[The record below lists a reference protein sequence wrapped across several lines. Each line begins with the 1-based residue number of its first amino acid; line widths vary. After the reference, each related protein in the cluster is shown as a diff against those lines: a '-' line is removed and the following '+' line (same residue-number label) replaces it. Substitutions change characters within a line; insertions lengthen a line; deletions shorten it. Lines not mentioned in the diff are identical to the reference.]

1 MRFTE
6 ELTWTCHICGERR
19 PDERISVESHKRVI
33 PGTNQ
38 KVQENVRYCNDK
50 AECASAAPKFTFM
63 ASARKPVTGSRKTR
77 PVGE

>member
-6 ELTWTCHICGERR
+6 ALTWKCHICGETR
-19 PDERISVESHKRVI
+19 PDERISVQKNKRVI

-38 KVQENVRYCNDK
+38 KVEENVRYCNDK
-50 AECASAAPKFTFM
+50 AECTSAAPKFSFM
-63 ASARKPVTGSRKTR
+63 AKRPSPTASRKTR